1 MNPELEAKLK
11 NIPSGPGV
19 YIYKDSSGVSIYV
32 GKSKALRNRVRTYF
46 QDSRNAGIRLDHLM
60 EAIADVEFIVT
71 DTEGEALALENNLI
85 KRFKPKYNVLLR
97 DDKTYPYIRLT
108 INEPYPRAMITRRV
122 RKDGAY
128 YAGPFFPGGLARK
141 TLKLIE
147 RYFMIRNCT
156 IAIDG
161 KRPRPCLQY
170 YIHRCLG
177 PCVDGLTS
185 SEAYLEAA
193 RDVKFFLE
201 GRKNDLSGLIER
213 LQARMEEAA
222 AAEKFEVAGHYRD
235 AIQTM
240 SQLAERQKMASV
252 GYDDIDIFGYH
263 REDSMVAVSV
273 FHMRGGRV
281 VDRREMFWEDQEH
294 FDPGEFIGSVV
305 KQYYLDAPFIPAEI
319 HVPCGV

>member
-1 MNPELEAKLK
+1 MKPSLQAKLE
-11 NIPSGPGV
+11 NIPPGPGV
-19 YIYKDSSGVSIYV
+19 YLYKDTSGSPIYI
-32 GKSKALRNRVRTYF
+32 GKARSLRNRVRSYF
-46 QDSRNAGIRLDHLM
+46 QDSRNLDPRLSQM
-60 EAIADVEFIVT
+60 MVSIEDVEFVVT

-97 DDKTYPYIRLT
+97 DDKTYPYIKLT

-141 TLKLIE
+141 TLQLIE
-147 RYFMIRNCT
+147 RYFLIRNCT
-156 IAIDG
+156 IPIDG

-177 PCVDGLTS
+177 PCVDGLTT
-185 SEAYLEAA
+185 SEAYQEAA

-201 GRKNDLSGLIER
+201 GRKSDLSGLIER

-222 AAEKFEVAGHYRD
+222 AGEQFEMAGHYRD

-240 SQLAERQKMASV
+240 TQVAERQKMASV

-281 VDRREMFWEDQEH
+281 VDRREMFWEDQEL
-294 FDPGEFIGSVV
+294 FDAGEFIGSVV
-305 KQYYLDAPFIPAEI
+305 KQYYL
-319 HVPCGV
+319 